1 MVTKI
6 QTLFSLSKF
15 NILLYI
21 RKLTLYFPT
30 SNEKHI
36 SWFSYIFG
44 NLKYEKISGCRKT
57 DGNRLA
63 AQIGAVVR

>member
-30 SNEKHI
+30 LYGKHI

-44 NLKYEKISGCRKT
+44 NLKYEKITKCRKT
-57 DGNRLA
+57 DVLKS
-63 AQIGAVVR
+63 